1 MATGASKNL
10 FAHRH
15 FLGHL
20 TCWLV
25 AFRRPGLLAC
35 RLASPSGGLLTAR
48 FVCFL
53 CCWSVVLS
61 CQFLVLVWQLAPP
74 KLMQYYE
81 HICTY
86 IYVCMFLVMGFMSQ
100 LFFGKRGSNN
110 IKLSIN
116 DAVGDHTATPA
127 LGVKRF
133 VLGWAFS
140 LG

>member
-1 MATGASKNL
+1 MIQKSTFKINTNRTGLATGASKNL

-53 CCWSVVLS
+53 CCWSVALS

-81 HICTY
+81 LICTY
-86 IYVCMFLVMGFMSQ
+86 ICVCMFLVMGFMSQ
-100 LFFGKRGSNN
+100 FFLGKEVLITSNYQ
-110 IKLSIN
+110 LTTPS
-116 DAVGDHTATPA
+116 ATTPPHPH
-127 LGVKRF
+127 
-133 VLGWAFS
+133 
-140 LG
+140 